1 MVRIAP
7 GVQNNLSLQV
17 VRAFLAHFYAR
28 WWLDHQLLEHSG
40 DLPRPVVGNRWQGAS
55 ERIVNFK
62 PCFDYQAGRIARY

>member
-40 DLPRPVVGNRWQGAS
+40 DLPRPVVGNR
-55 ERIVNFK
+55 
-62 PCFDYQAGRIARY
+62 